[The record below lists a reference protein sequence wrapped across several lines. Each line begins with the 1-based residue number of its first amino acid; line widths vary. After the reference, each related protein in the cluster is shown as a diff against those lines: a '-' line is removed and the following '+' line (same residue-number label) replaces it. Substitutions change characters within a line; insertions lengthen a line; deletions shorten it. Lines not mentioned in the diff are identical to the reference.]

1 MTLSTNLFLFNN
13 VINIRKHK
21 EQDSALIRAIAI
33 QMPLHVLALNYFSI
47 SSTRIYKRK
56 RVRRYVKLILININ

>member
-33 QMPLHVLALNYFSI
+33 QKPLHVLALNYVSIFSFDTYLQEKKSEKKI
-47 SSTRIYKRK
+47 RK
-56 RVRRYVKLILININ
+56 VNLN